1 MDAGAGKCGPGPW
14 LKAGPWRAA
23 GADPP
28 AHTPQARSVVCS
40 LLPRARPHFLG
51 ACNPWGVEQ
60 HLSLSPAE
68 LCSQAVS
75 SLY

>member
-1 MDAGAGKCGPGPW
+1 MWAWPMAQGRAMAGGWGRPSCP
-14 LKAGPWRAA
+14 
-23 GADPP
+23 
-28 AHTPQARSVVCS
+28 HTPGQECGLLAAAPGQA
-40 LLPRARPHFLG
+40 HFLG
-51 ACNPWGVEQ
+51 SCNPWGVEQ